1 MSASPARPA
10 GPCCLSFPH
19 ARAAPCVF
27 KPSCRLSPARGPQ
40 FPFVRAASVSAWVS
54 QTPSQ
59 EREVA
64 PAAPLCFLAGKAM
77 ESHCCRSA
85 LFRNHYGAQLDHFS
99 PECVLCVLLRAPSLV
114 PAAAVGTGRMGAGL
128 SVGAPVG
135 LPAACAGTAPC
146 VPSGVSEGRVRPPPG
161 GKAGPSARLLTA
173 VCSLWAPGL
182 WSPQQ

>member
-1 MSASPARPA
+1 MSASPGRPA

-19 ARAAPCVF
+19 ARAALCVF

-128 SVGAPVG
+128 SVGAPWVCLQPVQAQLRASPLG
-135 LPAACAGTAPC
+135 SVRAVSALHPAGRPGP
-146 VPSGVSEGRVRPPPG
+146 VPAS
-161 GKAGPSARLLTA
+161 
-173 VCSLWAPGL
+173 
-182 WSPQQ
+182 